1 MYIDNVHM
9 YNRTYIDMSDFSEL
23 FKALSDPTRR
33 SILQLLRSRAMTPSD
48 LLGKLEVSQPTLSHH
63 LDILKRAGLVDSERE
78 GQFIRYS
85 LNMTVFDMA
94 LEYMMQFRRRK

>member
-1 MYIDNVHM
+1 MYM
-9 YNRTYIDMSDFSEL
+9 RTCIDMSDFSEL

-33 SILQLLRSRAMTPSD
+33 RILQLLRSRAMTPSD
-48 LLGKLEVSQPTLSHH
+48 ILAKLEVTQPTLSHH
-63 LDILKRAGLVDSERE
+63 LDILKRAGLIDGERE

-94 LEYMMQFRRRK
+94 VEYMMQFRRRK